1 LKKIDWYQWRILK
14 MVLERGEGH
23 MWAVP
28 PAGVQGAELP
38 LGVWGEARQ
47 KLEY

>member
-1 LKKIDWYQWRILK
+1 

-28 PAGVQGAELP
+28 PAGVQGQSSRWGRLRAKPVEA
-38 LGVWGEARQ
+38 GV
-47 KLEY
+47 LMHCV

>member
-1 LKKIDWYQWRILK
+1 

-38 LGVWGEARQ
+38 LGASEGEARRSWSINAFCVIV
-47 KLEY
+47 KPFS